1 MKKLVLFFFLISFTV
16 FAQSKKGFCRPE
28 KVSPDA
34 TAQSK
39 VTIKF
44 LGPNGK
50 PVLTRV
56 SFKMNDSLVDPR
68 IDKTGTYTMIVKPGE
83 YSFSFYVRFWYTV
96 NSKPIFLKSK
106 TNTFL
111 QVKFEPEDL
120 SSGKK

>member
-1 MKKLVLFFFLISFTV
+1 MKKLILFLLLTN
-16 FAQSKKGFCRPE
+16 FALTAQPKKGFCRPE
-28 KVSPDA
+28 KVSPDL
-34 TAQSK
+34 TAKSK

-44 LGPNGK
+44 LGPDGK

-83 YSFSFYVRFWYTV
+83 YKFSFYVRFWYTV
-96 NSKPIFLKSK
+96 NSKPLFLKPK

-111 QVKFEPEDL
+111 TVKFEPEDL